1 LLVLFLFFGVMI
13 FGAIIAPDVLLES
26 ERVKPAMQ
34 PTEMV
39 SARKPPAAALQNR
52 KEVESA
58 AEEAPMDAVQEQKA
72 PSPQESSKVFV
83 SIAKGI
89 TANLRDVP
97 NGTKTLTK
105 IPQDTRIEI
114 ISSRDVRSGALEV
127 TWHEVVYSGQSGW
140 ISQYDTTGDLW
151 SHDTTGE
158 ISSSRAE
165 GADEV
170 RIAEFSQEAKV
181 AFQSWILK
189 NTAATYLEYPQGSD
203 SSIRVR
209 FAPELYETKDSAET
223 AAVRLARDYKLQT
236 GYKGHVIVTVWH
248 HAKDEIFAK
257 GRL

>member
-1 LLVLFLFFGVMI
+1 MI

-52 KEVESA
+52 KEVESLLGSA
-58 AEEAPMDAVQEQKA
+58 NGCCARTEGSGPRVFQSVRGIAERYHG
-72 PSPQESSKVFV
+72 ESARCSKRNKN
-83 SIAKGI
+83 SYENTSGY
-89 TANLRDVP
+89 
-97 NGTKTLTK
+97 
-105 IPQDTRIEI
+105 QDEI
-114 ISSRDVRSGALEV
+114 ISSRDVRSRALEV
-127 TWHEVVYSGQSGW
+127 TWHRLSTRARAAGSAN
-140 ISQYDTTGDLW
+140 TTRRDLW

-170 RIAEFSQEAKV
+170 RIAKFSREAKV

-189 NTAATYLEYPQGSD
+189 NTAATSRISPRSD
-203 SSIRVR
+203 SSIWVR

-223 AAVRLARDYKLQT
+223 AAVRLPETINCKP
-236 GYKGHVIVTVWH
+236 VTK
-248 HAKDEIFAK
+248 AISSSPF
-257 GRL
+257 GTMRR